1 MVYTELTKKAMNIA
15 YKAHDGQ
22 FDKCGFPYICHPIH
36 LAESII
42 TALPV
47 YKDIII
53 PNNNDEYLKNIP
65 NDKVNEYLTCVALLH
80 DVVEDTD
87 ITIEY
92 LSKEFP
98 FIVTEAVDLLTHR
111 PGVDYFDYI
120 YKIKSNFLARSIKI
134 LDILHNKNKERE
146 VLIDDESQD
155 KKDARDEKYRKAL
168 RILTDD
174 SYKKGE

>member
-42 TALPV
+42 TTLPF
-47 YKDIII
+47 YKNIII
-53 PNNNDEYLKNIP
+53 PNDNEEYLKDIP
-65 NDKVNEYLTCVALLH
+65 VDEYLTCVALLH

-87 ITIEY
+87 ITIED

-120 YKIKSNFLARSIKI
+120 YKIKSNFLSRSIKI

-146 VLIDDESQD
+146 ALIVDESQK
-155 KKDARDEKYRKAL
+155 KKDTRDDKYRRAL
-168 RILTDD
+168 QILIDN
-174 SYKKGE
+174 S

>member
-22 FDKCGFPYICHPIH
+22 FDKCGFPYICHPIN

-42 TALPV
+42 TTLPL
-47 YKDIII
+47 YI
-53 PNNNDEYLKNIP
+53 NNDNNKDYLKGIP
-65 NDKVNEYLTCVALLH
+65 VDEYLTCVALLH

-87 ITIEY
+87 ITIED
-92 LSKEFP
+92 LAKEFP

-134 LDILHNKNKERE
+134 LDILHNKNKDRE
-146 VLIDDESQD
+146 ALIDEDQD

-168 RILTDD
+168 RILLTDD
-174 SYKKGE
+174 SKKEG

>member
-1 MVYTELTKKAMNIA
+1 MVYTELTKKAINIA

-22 FDKCGFPYICHPIH
+22 FDKCGFPYICHTIH

-53 PNNNDEYLKNIP
+53 PNDNEEYLKNIP
-65 NDKVNEYLTCVALLH
+65 NNKVNEYLTCVALLH
-80 DVVEDTD
+80 DVVEDSNF
-87 ITIEY
+87 TIED
-92 LSKEFP
+92 LSNEFP

-111 PGVDYFDYI
+111 PGVDYFNYI

-134 LDILHNKNKERE
+134 LDILHNKNKDRE
-146 VLIDDESQD
+146 ALIDEDQD

-168 RILTDD
+168 RI
-174 SYKKGE
+174 

>member
-42 TALPV
+42 TTLPL
-47 YKDIII
+47 YI
-53 PNNNDEYLKNIP
+53 NNDNNKDYLKGIP
-65 NDKVNEYLTCVALLH
+65 VDEYLTCVALLH

-87 ITIEY
+87 ITIED

-98 FIVTEAVDLLTHR
+98 FIVTQAVDLLTHR
-111 PGVDYFDYI
+111 KGVDYFDYI

-134 LDILHNKNKERE
+134 LDILHNKNKDRE
-146 VLIDDESQD
+146 SLIDEDQD
-155 KKDARDEKYRKAL
+155 KKDTRDEKYRKAL
-168 RILTDD
+168 RILLTDD
-174 SYKKGE
+174 SKKER

>member
-1 MVYTELTKKAMNIA
+1 MIYTELTKKAMNIA

-42 TALPV
+42 TTLPL
-47 YKDIII
+47 YI
-53 PNNNDEYLKNIP
+53 NNDNNKDYLKGIP
-65 NDKVNEYLTCVALLH
+65 VDEYLTCVALLH

-87 ITIEY
+87 ITIED

-98 FIVTEAVDLLTHR
+98 FIVTQAVDLLTHR
-111 PGVDYFDYI
+111 KGVDYFDYI

-134 LDILHNKNKERE
+134 LDILHNKNKDRE
-146 VLIDDESQD
+146 SLIDEDQD
-155 KKDARDEKYRKAL
+155 KKDTRDEKYRKAL
-168 RILTDD
+168 RILLTDD
-174 SYKKGE
+174 SKKER

>member
-15 YKAHDGQ
+15 YKAHEGQ

-42 TALPV
+42 TTLPL
-47 YKDIII
+47 YINNDNNKDYLKDI
-53 PNNNDEYLKNIP
+53 PVD
-65 NDKVNEYLTCVALLH
+65 EYLTCVALLH

-87 ITIEY
+87 ITIED

-111 PGVDYFDYI
+111 PDVNYFDYI

-134 LDILHNKNKERE
+134 LDILHNKNKDRE
-146 VLIDDESQD
+146 ALIDDESQE
-155 KKDARDEKYRKAL
+155 KKDARDEKYRKAIN
-168 RILTDD
+168 ILT
-174 SYKKGE
+174 GCE

>member
-1 MVYTELTKKAMNIA
+1 MIYTELTKKAMNIA

-42 TALPV
+42 TTLPV

-53 PNNNDEYLKNIP
+53 HDDEDYLKDIP
-65 NDKVNEYLTCVALLH
+65 VDEYLTCVALLH

-87 ITIEY
+87 ITIED

-98 FIVTEAVDLLTHR
+98 FLITQAVDLLTHK

-146 VLIDDESQD
+146 ALITDESQK
-155 KKDARDEKYRKAL
+155 KKDARDDKYRRAL
-168 RILTDD
+168 QILTDN
-174 SYKKGE
+174 SYKNIL